1 MPKTYKSDAFAAIH
15 EAASDLHEIGLLDKK
30 TMRRFDENCLT
41 PVEPLTPQQIKNIR
55 EKVHVSQ
62 AVFARHL
69 NVTPLVINQW
79 ESGKRKPSAPALKL
93 LTLVKTKGLECV
105 A

>member
-1 MPKTYKSDAFAAIH
+1 MPKTYKSDALAAIH
-15 EAASDLHEIGLLDKK
+15 EAACDLHEIGLLDKR
-30 TMRRFDENCLT
+30 TMRRFDESCLT
-41 PVEPLTPQQIKNIR
+41 PVEPLTPQQIKAIR
-55 EKVHVSQ
+55 EEARVSQ
-62 AVFARHL
+62 TVFARHL